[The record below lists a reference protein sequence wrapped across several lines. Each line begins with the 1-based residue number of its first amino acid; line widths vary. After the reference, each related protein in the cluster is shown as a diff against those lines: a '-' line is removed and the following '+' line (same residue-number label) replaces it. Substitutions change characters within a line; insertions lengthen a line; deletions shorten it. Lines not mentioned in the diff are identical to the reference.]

1 MRNFLVGIAVGI
13 VVMFS
18 MLLTFEVGY
27 HIVGGGLFGY
37 LVGVGLA
44 GGLAWLMYSMVSRA
58 KDEARV
64 VRQMKGEID

>member
-13 VVMFS
+13 VTMFS

-44 GGLAWLMYSMVSRA
+44 GGLAWLMYSMVERA

>member
-1 MRNFLVGIAVGI
+1 MRNFLVGMVLGI
-13 VVMFS
+13 VTMGT

-44 GGLAWLMYSMVSRA
+44 GGLAWLMYSMVERA

-64 VRQMKGEID
+64 VRQMKGEVD